1 MEVEYGGIKA
11 TGGKLFVILS
21 LLGTIGGGLWGGFEL
36 FKRYEDM
43 ETKISEYVAPD
54 LSSFDKRIE
63 VIMTTIKE
71 KEESNKE
78 LFAAMKTETSALKE
92 LVVSA
97 QETARDIRTDI
108 KGDVGEVMDQ
118 ISAIDKRSR
127 DDGLETRQAMRN
139 AENEIRSIVKSS
151 GKDIRDLI
159 QTTETRWDDKLTK
172 VDTRIEGLEKKINKK
187 IQKAHEN
194 PLTAMTK
201 TK

>member
-127 DDGLETRQAMRN
+127 ADGLETRQAMRN

-172 VDTRIEGLEKKINKK
+172 VDARIEGLEKKINKK
-187 IQKAHEN
+187 IQKALEN
-194 PLTAMTK
+194 PLAAMTK

>member
-97 QETARDIRTDI
+97 QETAWDIRTDI

-187 IQKAHEN
+187 IQKALEN
-194 PLTAMTK
+194 PLAAMTK

>member
-118 ISAIDKRSR
+118 ISAIDKRAR

-139 AENEIRSIVKSS
+139 AENVIRSIVKSS

-187 IQKAHEN
+187 IQKALEN
-194 PLTAMTK
+194 PLAAMTK

>member
-36 FKRYEDM
+36 LKRYEDM
-43 ETKISEYVAPD
+43 EAKISEYVAPD
-54 LSSFDKRIE
+54 LSGFDKRIE

-71 KEESNKE
+71 KEEANKE
-78 LFAAMKTETSALKE
+78 LFIAMKTETSALKE

-127 DDGLETRQAMRN
+127 ADGLETRQAMRT

-187 IQKAHEN
+187 IQKALEN
-194 PLTAMTK
+194 PLAAMTK

>member
-63 VIMTTIKE
+63 VIMPTIKE

-187 IQKAHEN
+187 IQKALEN
-194 PLTAMTK
+194 PLAAMTK

>member
-127 DDGLETRQAMRN
+127 DDGLETSQAMRN

-151 GKDIRDLI
+151 GKDIRDFI

-187 IQKAHEN
+187 IQKALEN
-194 PLTAMTK
+194 PLAAMTK

>member
-11 TGGKLFVILS
+11 SGGKLFIIIS
-21 LLGTIGGGLWGGFEL
+21 LIGTIGGGLWGFFEL
-36 FKRYEDM
+36 VKRYEDM

-187 IQKAHEN
+187 IQKALEN
-194 PLTAMTK
+194 PLAAMTK

>member
-54 LSSFDKRIE
+54 LSSFDKQIE

-187 IQKAHEN
+187 IQKALEN
-194 PLTAMTK
+194 PLAAMTK

>member
-36 FKRYEDM
+36 LKRYEDM
-43 ETKISEYVAPD
+43 ESKISEYVAPD
-54 LSSFDKRIE
+54 LSGFDKRIE

-71 KEESNKE
+71 KEEANKE
-78 LFAAMKTETSALKE
+78 LFIAMKTETSALKE

-127 DDGLETRQAMRN
+127 DDGLETRQAMRT

-187 IQKAHEN
+187 IQKALEN
-194 PLTAMTK
+194 PLAAMTK

>member
-36 FKRYEDM
+36 LKRYEDM
-43 ETKISEYVAPD
+43 EAKISEYVAPD
-54 LSSFDKRIE
+54 LSGFDKRIE

-71 KEESNKE
+71 KEEATKE
-78 LFAAMKTETSALKE
+78 LFIAMKTETSALKE

-127 DDGLETRQAMRN
+127 ADGLETRQAMRT
-139 AENEIRSIVKSS
+139 AENEIRSLVKSS
-151 GKDIRDLI
+151 GKDVRDLI

-187 IQKAHEN
+187 IQKALEN
-194 PLTAMTK
+194 PLAAMTK

>member
-36 FKRYEDM
+36 LKRYEDM
-43 ETKISEYVAPD
+43 ESKISEYVAPD
-54 LSSFDKRIE
+54 LSGFDKRIE

-71 KEESNKE
+71 KEEANKE
-78 LFAAMKTETSALKE
+78 LLSAMKTETSALKE

-127 DDGLETRQAMRN
+127 DDGLETRQAMRT

-187 IQKAHEN
+187 IQKALEN
-194 PLTAMTK
+194 PLAAMTK

>member
-54 LSSFDKRIE
+54 LSSVDKRIE

-187 IQKAHEN
+187 IQKALEN
-194 PLTAMTK
+194 PLAAMTK

>member
-54 LSSFDKRIE
+54 LSSFDMRIE

-92 LVVSA
+92 LVDSA

-127 DDGLETRQAMRN
+127 ADGLEPRQAMRN
-139 AENEIRSIVKSS
+139 AENEIRSIV
-151 GKDIRDLI
+151 
-159 QTTETRWDDKLTK
+159 
-172 VDTRIEGLEKKINKK
+172 
-187 IQKAHEN
+187 
-194 PLTAMTK
+194 
-201 TK
+201 

>member
-11 TGGKLFVILS
+11 TGGKLLVILS

-187 IQKAHEN
+187 IQKALEN
-194 PLTAMTK
+194 PLAAMTK

>member
-1 MEVEYGGIKA
+1 MEGEYGGIKA

-187 IQKAHEN
+187 IQKALEH
-194 PLTAMTK
+194 PLAAMTK

>member
-71 KEESNKE
+71 KEESNTE

-187 IQKAHEN
+187 IQKALEN
-194 PLTAMTK
+194 PLAAMTK

>member
-187 IQKAHEN
+187 IQNALEN
-194 PLTAMTK
+194 PLAAMPK